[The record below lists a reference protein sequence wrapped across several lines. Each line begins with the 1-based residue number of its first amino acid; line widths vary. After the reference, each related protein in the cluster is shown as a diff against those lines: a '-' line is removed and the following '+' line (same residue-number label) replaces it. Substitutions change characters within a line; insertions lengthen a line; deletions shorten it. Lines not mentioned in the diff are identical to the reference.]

1 MDLPASTLRRSAR
14 LSDRNVHPHAA
25 GPGGAP
31 AEGAV
36 TLREK
41 IEQEIHERGP
51 IPFSRYMEL
60 CLYDPELGYYSRDVE
75 RFGKAGDFYTSSD
88 VHAVFG
94 RLLARQFEEIWRV
107 LGSPERIE
115 VLELGPGRG
124 LFARDVLDWSEKK
137 FPEFFQA
144 LHYSLVERSALLR
157 KRLRSTLS
165 RHFESSKA
173 SLLQRLKPPGCPGLI
188 GTAKAV
194 PSHDDPTVQIRLSE
208 RSGKGTN
215 LVLPQRM
222 GEGTTPA
229 VPQRTR
235 EGTTL
240 VVPQGS
246 DLQRALAPDAP
257 IIIFANEFFDA
268 LPVEVFS
275 PQGELRIAI
284 RDGRLFETWAPASS
298 EELEFL
304 ERFSVHP
311 ENGERVDVPVRTQ
324 SYMSEI
330 AAAVKHGIFIVIDYG
345 YTREEQLAGRHRGT
359 VTAFRQHSVSANP
372 YEAPGEQD
380 ITAHVNFT
388 ALAAAAVQNGM
399 QVQAL
404 LTQSQFL
411 MGIGEQNQFADAFE
425 DCRLAQERAKVALQL
440 KHLVT
445 PAGMGESFHALVA
458 SKGIDA
464 DRSSTLL
471 GLNFS
476 KKC

>member
-1 MDLPASTLRRSAR
+1 
-14 LSDRNVHPHAA
+14 
-25 GPGGAP
+25 
-31 AEGAV
+31 
-36 TLREK
+36 
-41 IEQEIHERGP
+41 
-51 IPFSRYMEL
+51 
-60 CLYDPELGYYSRDVE
+60 
-75 RFGKAGDFYTSSD
+75 DFYTSSD

-94 RLLARQFEEIWRV
+94 RLLARQFEEIWRA
-107 LGSPERIE
+107 LGSPEQIE

-137 FPEFFQA
+137 FPEFFRA
-144 LHYSLVERSALLR
+144 LQYSLVERSAALR
-157 KRLRSTLS
+157 ERLRSTLS
-165 RHFESSKA
+165 KHFESGKA

-208 RSGKGTN
+208 RSGKGTTSI
-215 LVLPQRM
+215 LPQRI

-229 VPQRTR
+229 VPQPIR

-240 VVPQGS
+240 EACPERSRRVPQGS

-275 PQGELRIAI
+275 PQGELRVAMHDD
-284 RDGRLFETWAPASS
+284 RFLETWAAASS
-298 EELEFL
+298 QELEFL
-304 ERFSVHP
+304 DRHSVHP
-311 ENGERVDVPVRTQ
+311 ENGERVEVPLRAQ

-330 AAAVKHGIFIVIDYG
+330 AAALKCGIIIVIDYG
-345 YTREEQLAGRHRGT
+345 FAREEQLTGRHRGT

-388 ALAAAAVQNGM
+388 ALAAAAEQNGM

-445 PAGMGESFHALVA
+445 PAGMGESFHVLVA
-458 SKGIDA
+458 TKGIDA